1 MGCRDDFKKIKIVLV
16 EIPKRLAVCGLI
28 LTNNNS
34 SKITASMRT
43 PGQVFLCHFKQGF
56 LYSASM
62 PVLHFFFFI
71 RIMFGFTF
79 GGVGGERSNLVIL
92 AASLSQSPWLC

>member
-62 PVLHFFFFI
+62 PVLHIFF
-71 RIMFGFTF
+71 
-79 GGVGGERSNLVIL
+79 
-92 AASLSQSPWLC
+92 LSGLCLGLHLEGLEEKEVTW